1 MSPSNDLLS
10 LFEQALA
17 QFTQGKGY
25 PAQNIPKTKD
35 AGCTSVK
42 KKIPLLTPQK
52 ILVILGL
59 LAGVLEV
66 RSITVDRD
74 QVIEILLEGS
84 LRRRT
89 KLDQMLDEIGEMP
102 FDEVLNSII
111 RRG

>member
-1 MSPSNDLLS
+1 MTCFLYSNSPYPSS
-10 LFEQALA
+10 LRENCIPHKTFQK
-17 QFTQGKGY
+17 QKT
-25 PAQNIPKTKD
+25 PAAP
-35 AGCTSVK
+35 ASK
-42 KKIPLLTPQK
+42 KKLPLLTPQK

-66 RSITVDRD
+66 SSIAVDKD

-89 KLDQMLDEIGEMP
+89 KLDQLLDEIGEMP

>member
-35 AGCTSVK
+35 AGAPASK
-42 KKIPLLTPQK
+42 KNIPLLTPQK

-66 RSITVDRD
+66 RSILVDRD
-74 QVIEILLEGS
+74 QVIQILLEGS

-111 RRG
+111 RRS